1 MDQIVFS
8 TAELVCNAMRGVGL
22 ERLAYNI
29 GFEGPDF
36 LGVQTVYCGAQPS
49 SYKVGIIVWL
59 IIIVAGAHVLQTRS
73 NKTDNSQN

>member
-8 TAELVCNAMRGVGL
+8 TAELVCNVMRGVGL
-22 ERLAYNI
+22 ERLAHDV

-49 SYKVGIIVWL
+49 SYRVGIIVWL
-59 IIIVAGAHVLQTRS
+59 IIIGAGLYALQTRS
-73 NKTDNSQN
+73 AKTDKPPE